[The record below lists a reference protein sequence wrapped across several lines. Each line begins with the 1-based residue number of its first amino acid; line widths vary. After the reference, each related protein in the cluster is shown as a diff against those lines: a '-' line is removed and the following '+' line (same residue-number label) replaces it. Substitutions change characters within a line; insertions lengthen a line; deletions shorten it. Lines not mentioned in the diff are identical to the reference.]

1 MTFNFWPTHLFPRE
15 CWDSSP
21 MPPRPVCARLGI
33 KLPASEYI
41 RPALHQLHH
50 YIPIPTGHRS
60 PEGMQSN
67 NVTLFPFFLN
77 TFQLVSSV
85 TFLKYERMC
94 GWVAAWEVVTL
105 SRVLVS
111 CLKKARWPG
120 MRRRWRSSSGSPP
133 VGHDAFGAD
142 GWPFPGGRL
151 RSLENTNIC
160 IIVRE
165 GSKFTVMK

>member
-1 MTFNFWPTHLFPRE
+1 
-15 CWDSSP
+15 

-50 YIPIPTGHRS
+50 CIPIPTGHRS

-85 TFLKYERMC
+85 AFLKYERMC
-94 GWVAAWEVVTL
+94 GCLRGCHFEQGFGFLPEESQVARDETKAALQQRFSACGSQRLWGRWMAL
-105 SRVLVS
+105 SR
-111 CLKKARWPG
+111 
-120 MRRRWRSSSGSPP
+120 GSPKI
-133 VGHDAFGAD
+133 FGKHKY
-142 GWPFPGGRL
+142 L
-151 RSLENTNIC
+151 HYS
-160 IIVRE
+160 
-165 GSKFTVMK
+165 S